1 MQTLDARPLLD
12 ENTIGVGA
20 ILESTFNGEFEN
32 IKEIHDMLVE
42 ENKLHNWNIPP
53 HVDAASGGF
62 IAPFI
67 SPDLL
72 WDFRLPTSD
81 CRLPTADCRLPTADC
96 RLPSVKSINVSG
108 HKFGLVYAGMGWAIW
123 REKEDLPDD
132 LVFHVNYLGGDQLSF
147 TLNFSKGADNVVAQY
162 YNLLRFGFDGYRRTM
177 EASIENADY
186 LRKAL
191 EDTELFDIVDKAH
204 TPLVAFALKDTS
216 RRTSEG

>member
-72 WDFRLPTSD
+72 
-81 CRLPTADCRLPTADC
+81 
-96 RLPSVKSINVSG
+96 VKSINVSG

-216 RRTSEG
+216 RRS